1 MAGQGARL
9 TPPSDPDPDPDAGA
23 PHASGRMDRVDE
35 RAVEADLVAELVT
48 IAEQLA
54 REAGRMVHEG
64 RPDRVEVA
72 ATKSSAVDV
81 VTAMDLAS
89 EELLRRRLAELRPR
103 DGILGEEQGFVPGT
117 SGVTWVVDPIDGTV
131 NYLYGIP
138 SYAVSVAAVV
148 GPVGDDGR
156 APDPATWTVLAGCV
170 HAPSDGRTFTAGRGT
185 GARLDGR
192 GLSIGEERPL
202 NGCLVGTG
210 FGYLASRRR
219 SQARVLV
226 ELLPRVRD
234 IRRNGSAAIE
244 LCTLAFGGLD
254 LFYERGLA
262 PWDLAAA
269 GLVAQEAGALVT
281 GLHGRRAGVEMVVA
295 GHPSQVAELVAVLEE
310 IRADSDM

>member
-1 MAGQGARL
+1 MDGLSMA
-9 TPPSDPDPDPDAGA
+9 
-23 PHASGRMDRVDE
+23 
-35 RAVEADLVAELVT
+35 ADQVAELVT
-48 IAEQLA
+48 IAEELA

-81 VTAMDLAS
+81 VTEMDLAS
-89 EELLRRRLAELRPR
+89 EALLRRRLADRRPR

-170 HAPSDGRTFTAGRGT
+170 HVPSDGRTFTAGHGL
-185 GARLDGR
+185 GAELDGR
-192 GLSIGEERPL
+192 ALSVGGPRPL
-202 NGCLVGTG
+202 SGCLVGTG

-219 SQARVLV
+219 SQAHVLV

-244 LCTLAFGGLD
+244 ICTLAHGGLD
-254 LFYERGLA
+254 LYYERGLA

-281 GLHGRRAGVEMVVA
+281 GLHGRRAGVEMTVA
-295 GHPSQVAELVAVLEE
+295 GHPEQVAELVALLE
-310 IRADSDM
+310 RAGADRDM